1 MLSILIPV
9 HNFNIVN
16 LVNTIHKQVS
26 LCAINFEI
34 ICLDDYSNE
43 SISNTNAVINALTHT
58 SYLKNDENKG
68 RNKTRLLLCE
78 KATYDWLLF
87 LDADVL
93 PKTDDLIS
101 NYLKLLDTNFD
112 AIYGGFAYYET
123 PPEQRYKLRWQYG
136 RHREQI
142 KADIRNKKSY
152 KVIISANF
160 IIKKAVFKTIN
171 KQIVGNY
178 YGEDN
183 QLGALLKSNAIKVL
197 HVDNEVYHL
206 GIEPSLKYLRKKEL
220 AALTLLHLYNAN
232 RNLDHDNDLLSLFET
247 LKRYKLNGVF
257 AFLYKLFHNR
267 LRKNLLGNNPSIN
280 TLQFYRIGFMCYE
293 DKKQNKT

>member
-9 HNFNIVN
+9 YNFNIVD
-16 LVNTIHKQVS
+16 LVNTIHKQAS
-26 LCAINFEI
+26 LCAIDFEI

-43 SISNTNAVINALTHT
+43 SISNTNTAINTLPYT
-58 SYLKNDENKG
+58 SYIINNENKG

-78 KATYDWLLF
+78 KANYDWLLF

-93 PKTDDLIS
+93 PRTDQLIS
-101 NYLKLLDTNFD
+101 TYLKLLDANSD
-112 AIYGGFAYYET
+112 AIYGGFTYYND
-123 PPEQRYKLRWQYG
+123 PPGQRYKLRWQYG
-136 RHREQI
+136 RHREEV
-142 KADIRNKKSY
+142 KASIRNKKPY

-160 IIKKAVFKTIN
+160 IIKKSVFKAIN

-197 HVDNEVYHL
+197 HIDNEVYHL

-220 AALTLLHLYNAN
+220 AALTLLHLYNTAP
-232 RNLDHDNDLLSLFET
+232 NLDHDNDLLSLFET
-247 LKRYKLNGVF
+247 VKRYKINGII
-257 AFLYKLFHNR
+257 AFFYKILQHK
-267 LRKNLLGNNPSIN
+267 LRKNLLGKNPSIHA
-280 TLQFYRIGFMCYE
+280 LQFYRIGFMCYE
-293 DKKQNKT
+293 DKKVNDL